1 MPSTAPP
8 EADLLTA
15 LLPVWARQL
24 GAARQQSESAVTEML
39 GAFTEI
45 GPHLDRAERQ
55 SVQITQALAAG
66 SGGVKQLALA
76 CREQLEPHLAQCTPA
91 TQQAIAQVL
100 SLIEATVH
108 ALEQIALPFERET
121 QLVSQQVERMYKGFQ
136 YQDRISQMM
145 GVVLQDIERLQAAQT
160 DPAQR
165 LSASA
170 WLERLQATY
179 VMAEQHSQHSGP
191 AATAADDADTTFF

>member
-1 MPSTAPP
+1 MTATVPP
-8 EADLLTA
+8 EPDLLPA

-66 SGGVKQLALA
+66 SGGVKQLAIA
-76 CREQLEPHLAQCTPA
+76 CRELLDPHLSSCTPQA
-91 TQQAIAQVL
+91 QQAIAQVL
-100 SLIEATVH
+100 DMISATVH

-145 GVVLQDIERLQAAQT
+145 GVVLQDLERLQAALT

-165 LSASA
+165 LSAVA

-179 VMAEQHSQHSGP
+179 VMAEQHSQHGG
-191 AATAADDADTTFF
+191 AASAAADDADTTFF